1 MKRRDSAAHTSESTR
16 AGTTRVSESHPAG
29 ASRWRDSALP
39 FGRVDLAERDSP
51 PRLAPAGCDS
61 LARHYRVPAPSS
73 AAILIIDKSPFC
85 VIKS

>member
-1 MKRRDSAAHTSESTR
+1 MKRRDSAAHTSESTH

-39 FGRVDLAERDSP
+39 FGRVDLAGRDSP

-61 LARHYRVPAPSS
+61 LTRHYRVPRHF
-73 AAILIIDKSPFC
+73 LRGPFLTAH
-85 VIKS
+85 SFGY